1 MILPESIKSSLIALP
16 GIGLGAAVAVLIVG
30 YSSEEHAVLN
40 SQLEIYSELS
50 PEQQKMLKA
59 SFAEFSI
66 QTDDRKQEIVALHET
81 VQKDPELKDGLE
93 KYFSWWSSLSQS
105 EWDSFPAMDRA
116 QQIAFVKS
124 RINKQSEAEKTV
136 VVDFGSFGQTSLQPL
151 HLTVEECVEIITDS
165 LKETAIPEDISGE
178 LELLKSTEH
187 RALELSLWIFSH
199 YREHPDQKALAVQSE
214 KLRESV
220 LANVSDMAWKQQF
233 EQIVKENTNKVFL
246 PFWLHRNLLVILDQS
261 TMTLGNRLMQ
271 EFPVSDAEIVQAF
284 VSLED
289 KSRHHSLMTM
299 PSAEARTRLEFLAQS
314 FREQTPEQKLLTKFI
329 AFARER
335 QPVIGALTFG
345 LGSRGTQGR
354 DTNAPPRRR
363 DNE

>member
-1 MILPESIKSSLIALP
+1 MSFPESIKSSVIALL
-16 GIGLGAAVAVLIVG
+16 GLGLGAAAAVSVVG
-30 YSSEEHAVLN
+30 YSSEEHAVLS
-40 SQLEIYSELS
+40 SQLERYGELS
-50 PEQQKMLKA
+50 PEQQKILKA

-66 QTDDRKQEIVALHET
+66 QTDERRQELVAMHET
-81 VQKDPELKDGLE
+81 VRKDPELKDGLE
-93 KYFSWWSSLSQS
+93 KYFFWWSSLSQS
-105 EWDSFPAMDRA
+105 EWDSFPEMDRA

-124 RINKQSEAEKTV
+124 RINKPTETEKII

-151 HLTVEECVEIITDS
+151 HLTVEECVKIITDS
-165 LKETAIPEDISGE
+165 LKETAIPEEISDE
-178 LELLKSTEH
+178 LGLLKSAEH
-187 RALELSLWIFSH
+187 RALELSLWIFQH
-199 YREHPDQKALAVQSE
+199 YRQQPDQKALAVQSE

-220 LANVSDMAWKQQF
+220 LANISDMAWKRQF
-233 EQIVKENTNKVFL
+233 EQIVKENANKVFL

-261 TMTLGNRLMQ
+261 TMALGNRLMK
-271 EFPVSDAEIVQAF
+271 EFPVSDAEIVKAF

-289 KSRHHSLMTM
+289 KSRHHALMTM

-314 FREQTPEQKLLTKFI
+314 SREQTPEQKLLVKFI

-335 QPVIGALTFG
+335 QRVIGALTFG

-354 DTNAPPRRR
+354 DANTPPHRR